1 MDTAAEK
8 SADTTNPP
16 QTTTYHAGRMADP
29 AKQRPSHDQVLSILD
44 DLDSFAPVPAT
55 PAGPNTASSTQPN
68 TTKYL
73 KTASNSSKPASS
85 SPTTHPKGGKPSNNP
100 ASNSGD
106 AQSVL
111 DFIDE
116 ITQRSSTPTAS
127 IATKKLTSSRPV
139 SRKPSTSSLGPRSAD
154 GRLAEPEPAPATT
167 PLTSPTAPPSSSWG
181 WGSVLKQAT
190 SSVLSQAKSAAGQV
204 QSVVSDPS
212 KSSEIVKSFNS
223 NFQNQIS
230 GQSEAAKKWKEG
242 VMGYVKASGI
252 DQLGKDLQ
260 ATGIKSLT
268 DILNM
273 VAPPISKHEI
283 IDVQL
288 SYDMVG
294 YDGIETLVY
303 RSLSKVMEQVD
314 GGDLILNKGDEER
327 PKPSESG
334 EPERDLQAVEGM
346 MEGYKLALANLEQM
360 IKRIEA
366 QKAELGS
373 AKTEAGGSETKET
386 TTTEEGVLPIT
397 HCPVYVRIQPIL
409 SRLPVFGSS
418 AGPLPSTAS
427 GATSAEPAKGGVTV
441 DQENHLFFLILLRDV
456 KNSLDHATITQST
469 PATWL
474 DIPFEENEWV
484 EDVLVDVIRR
494 GVEIIGQ
501 QYVNGRI
508 SGRSVRNTTNEDDQQ
523 QTEESSSSSKPV
535 PSPSKPEDS
544 ASS

>member
-1 MDTAAEK
+1 MAESSK
-8 SADTTNPP
+8 P
-16 QTTTYHAGRMADP
+16 
-29 AKQRPSHDQVLSILD
+29 RPSHDQVLSILD
-44 DLDSFAPVPAT
+44 DLDSFAAV
-55 PAGPNTASSTQPN
+55 
-68 TTKYL
+68 
-73 KTASNSSKPASS
+73 
-85 SPTTHPKGGKPSNNP
+85 PTTTTNAANLTKNLKIQPSGTGSTKNSNNAAGNP
-100 ASNSGD
+100 GD

-127 IATKKLTSSRPV
+127 IATKKLSSSRPV
-139 SRKPSTSSLGPRSAD
+139 SRKPSSSSIGRRSMESRPPEPEQAAQAGSSPTSSSA
-154 GRLAEPEPAPATT
+154 AAAAAAAAP
-167 PLTSPTAPPSSSWG
+167 SSSSWG
-181 WGSVLKQAT
+181 WGSVLKHAT

-204 QSVVSDPS
+204 QSVVSDPA

-223 NFQNQIS
+223 NLHTQLS

-260 ATGIKSLT
+260 ASGIKSLT

-294 YDGIETLVY
+294 YDGIENLVY
-303 RSLSKVMEQVD
+303 RTLSKVMEQVD
-314 GGDLILNKGDEER
+314 GGELILNKGDEER
-327 PKPSESG
+327 PKPSESD
-334 EPERDLQAVEGM
+334 EPERDLQTVEGM

-360 IKRIEA
+360 IKRIEGKKLEA
-366 QKAELGS
+366 
-373 AKTEAGGSETKET
+373 EAGKREEASETKA
-386 TTTEEGVLPIT
+386 EEPGLPIT

-409 SRLPVFGSS
+409 SRLPVFGQSVG
-418 AGPLPSTAS
+418 GPS
-427 GATSAEPAKGGVTV
+427 PALDAAAAAKKPGITV
-441 DQENHLFFLILLRDV
+441 DMETHLFFLILLRDV
-456 KNSLDHATITQST
+456 KNSIDHATLTQSV
-469 PATWL
+469 PAVWL

-508 SGRSVRNTTNEDDQQ
+508 SGRSVRNTATEDVQPPA
-523 QTEESSSSSKPV
+523 SSPPPPPAPAQEPQPSISSKL
-535 PSPSKPEDS
+535 PSPSNPEPNP
-544 ASS
+544 SS